1 MKNTWLVRSLSLVP
15 IAALLILSSCQSQQP
30 NAATTP
36 APGGATTTAATDTA
50 QKRTIKVNPSW
61 LLQGDN
67 APLTIAI
74 EKGYFP
80 AEGLDVKIERGY
92 GSSDTITKVAAGQ
105 FDIGFGDIY
114 SMMEFNAKNPNDPVV
129 AVAVPYNRSA
139 FSIVALKSSNI
150 ADPKGLAG
158 KKLGAPA
165 GDAPRKL
172 WPVFAQKTGVQAN
185 SVEWITMEPKLRET
199 LLIKGDVDA
208 VSGFSTTIVP
218 ALEKA
223 GKKPEDINVFYYT
236 ENGLDLYGNAIVVK
250 KAFLEKNPEVVKGFL
265 RAYFKGLQDTL
276 KDPAA
281 GLESVAKAGDSLMDK
296 NAEKRRL
303 QIALER
309 LYITPEVEK
318 VGLGGVDPTRLEA
331 TAKQVAEVLQIAAP
345 PVNQIFDESYLPPK
359 EERALPP
366 AADRKPLT

>member
-1 MKNTWLVRSLSLVP
+1 MKNTWLVRSLSLVL
-15 IAALLILSSCQSQQP
+15 IASPVILSSCQSQQP

-36 APGGATTTAATDTA
+36 APGGATATTAADTA

-74 EKGYFP
+74 DKGYFP

-92 GSSDTITKVAAGQ
+92 GSSDTITKVAAAIE
-105 FDIGFGDIY
+105 IGFGDIY

-139 FSIVALKSSNI
+139 FAIVALKSSNI

-158 KKLGAPA
+158 KKLASSA

-172 WPVFAQKTGVQAN
+172 WPVFAQKTGVQAD

-199 LLIKGDVDA
+199 LLIKGDVNA
-208 VSGFSTTIVP
+208 VSGFATTIIP

-223 GKKPEDINVFYYT
+223 GKKPEDMNVFYYT
-236 ENGLDLYGNAIVVK
+236 DNGLDLYGNAIVVK
-250 KAFLEKNPEVVKGFL
+250 KAFLDKNPEVVKGFL

-276 KDPAA
+276 KDPTA
-281 GLESVAKAGDSLMDK
+281 GLESVVKAGDSLMDK

-318 VGLGGVDPTRLEA
+318 VGLGGVDPARLET
-331 TAKQVAEVLQIAAP
+331 TAKQVAEP
-345 PVNQIFDESYLPPK
+345 YK
-359 EERALPP
+359 
-366 AADRKPLT
+366 